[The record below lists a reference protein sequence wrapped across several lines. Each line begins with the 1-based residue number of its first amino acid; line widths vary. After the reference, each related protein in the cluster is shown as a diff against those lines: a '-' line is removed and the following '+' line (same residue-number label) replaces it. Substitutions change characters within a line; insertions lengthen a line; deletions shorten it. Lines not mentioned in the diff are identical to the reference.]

1 MECLKTFTTLK
12 KLELC
17 RIDLSLE
24 WPSLPANSLE
34 ELRVIDCKMK
44 TLPSWF
50 EKLKRL
56 NVLRISCSKEHYK
69 SLQFVPEVVSKL
81 TSLEVLDLSNNGV
94 RQIPDSLASLKLL
107 RKLDLNRNP
116 IEVLPEAITALSSLE
131 ELNLSDCEIS
141 QLPES
146 FIQLQKLKVLRIT
159 GHPNVSRL
167 YGLLTFPEVVTK
179 LTSLEELDL
188 SIKWINELPDRC
200 HSLRMLRDLG
210 LSFNNIQ
217 SLPFWIYKL
226 ERLVKLDLR
235 KNTKLEKIESAV
247 LEMKSLVRLNCG
259 GCENLKVPPY
269 SVCEQGIHA
278 IRKFF
283 VDLAAEKPEKLV
295 EVPVAVIGNSL
306 SGKTSL
312 FRTLKAGKRVLTH
325 RDKGS
330 EKDETTRVFQV
341 EDLPLEATEVKLFD
355 YGGNQ
360 VYHLAYQIL
369 SKERCVPLIVV
380 DLADFATKAQAN
392 GGEIACKNVCFDWL
406 SHLYLACPK
415 LGPPILV
422 LTHTDELA
430 SDQITQTQKELLT
443 TAESIRRKLLKEE
456 NQLASLF
463 PKVLNVIEHLSNR
476 QLPLFDDDE
485 IFEFGIDPEVT
496 SNIEHLKK
504 KLNGRCKDHIVELPK
519 LWSSVAL
526 FIQQASHQPYVKLSQ
541 VLEKF
546 PDDDPVIILR
556 YMHNAGRVFFF
567 EKLQGL
573 SGYIFHKFSEITT
586 MINLL
591 FHHRSQNQWDEHLSK
606 FEFFAHQGRVIH
618 QLEYGALVQRYL
630 HDGILAEALLKNL
643 LSNSAFPFDVSIE
656 LLKSFLLMHGPI
668 GKSTHAEFLIPAVA
682 SEFMEDVANMKNRMQ
697 LRLDILLEGLPIP
710 MYVHH
715 QLSVAVLNLLCNPVC
730 QSSAFKSGV
739 TIAQGNSVTTVQHN
753 FNERVITVS
762 IATIPKE
769 LSTSWQRLIGV
780 TDAIIRQ
787 LSQSWKA
794 CHVAV
799 RTYCSHCLFRG
810 DRQPEFQVN
819 PEWLYS
825 VYEANGEAK
834 LKVSTFSGVE
844 PVICKKYST
853 SSPNVP
859 LPLKFPCIQLTGNE
873 VAAVDNYLSNLEP
886 YQFSS
891 SENTDQVSSL
901 SIDPD
906 SDLSDVEQEG
916 YCDEKKSHKKI
927 ITRLISTRKKTIKDL
942 FEDKKEVIL
951 IS

>member
-1 MECLKTFTTLK
+1 MTFGIEKCGMLILK
-12 KLELC
+12 KDHSMLTD
-17 RIDLSLE
+17 DLRMPNGTIKDIEEEYKYLGIMQSNINHESEWSAPHVDQTVHFTRCLQLLTVAKPGDGFMQVLPHRSTNVNVTNWSVVKSYFDLNLIPGYRETMNCLGSL
-24 WPSLPANSLE
+24 
-34 ELRVIDCKMK
+34 
-44 TLPSWF
+44 T
-50 EKLKRL
+50 
-56 NVLRISCSKEHYK
+56 
-69 SLQFVPEVVSKL
+69 
-81 TSLEVLDLSNNGV
+81 
-94 RQIPDSLASLKLL
+94 LL
-107 RKLDLNRNP
+107 RKLELFANP
-116 IEVLPEAITALSSLE
+116 IKVLPESITALSSLE
-131 ELNLSDCEIS
+131 ELNLSGCQLS

-146 FIQLQKLKVLRIT
+146 LGSLTSLRKLDLSRNPIKVLPESIT
-159 GHPNVSRL
+159 ALS
-167 YGLLTFPEVVTK
+167 
-179 LTSLEELDL
+179 SLEELSL
-188 SIKWINELPDRC
+188 SGCQLSQLPERC
-200 HSLRMLRDLG
+200 HSLQMLRN
-210 LSFNNIQ
+210 LSLSSNNIQ

-226 ERLVKLDLR
+226 ERLVELVLR
-235 KNTKLEKIESAV
+235 ENTKLEKIESAV
-247 LEMKSLVRLNCG
+247 LEMKSLVHLDCR

-269 SVCEQGIHA
+269 SVCKQGIDA

-283 VDLAAEKPEKLV
+283 VDLAAEKPVKLV
-295 EVPVAVIGNSL
+295 EVPVAVIGNTL

-312 FRTLKAGKRVLTH
+312 FRTLKTGKRVLTH
-325 RDKGS
+325 RDRSS
-330 EKDETTRVFQV
+330 EQDETTRVFQV
-341 EDLPLEATEVKLFD
+341 EDLPLETTEVKLFD

-369 SKERCVPLIVV
+369 SEEKCVPLIVV
-380 DLADFATKAQAN
+380 DLADFAKRVRAN
-392 GGEIACKNVCFDWL
+392 GAEIACKQVCFDWL
-406 SHLYLACPK
+406 SHLYLACTK

-422 LTHTDELA
+422 LTHVDELT
-430 SDQITQTQKELLT
+430 SDQITQTRKELLT
-443 TAESIRRKLLKEE
+443 AAESIRRKLLKEE

-476 QLPLFDDDE
+476 HLPLFDDDE

-504 KLNGRCKDHIVELPK
+504 KLNERCKDHIVELPK
-519 LWSSVAL
+519 LWSSVEL

-591 FHHRSQNQWDEHLSK
+591 FHHRSQNQWDDHLSK

-618 QLEYGALVQRYL
+618 KLEYGALVQRYL

-697 LRLDILLEGLPIP
+697 LRLDIILEGLPIP

-834 LKVSTFSGVE
+834 LKVSMFSGVE
-844 PVICKKYST
+844 PVICQKYST

-859 LPLKFPCIQLTGNE
+859 LPLKFPYI
-873 VAAVDNYLSNLEP
+873 
-886 YQFSS
+886 
-891 SENTDQVSSL
+891 DQVSSL

-916 YCDEKKSHKKI
+916 YCDEKKSHQKI
-927 ITRLISTRKKTIKDL
+927 IMRLISTSKKPIKAL
-942 FEDKKEVIL
+942 FEKKKEVIL